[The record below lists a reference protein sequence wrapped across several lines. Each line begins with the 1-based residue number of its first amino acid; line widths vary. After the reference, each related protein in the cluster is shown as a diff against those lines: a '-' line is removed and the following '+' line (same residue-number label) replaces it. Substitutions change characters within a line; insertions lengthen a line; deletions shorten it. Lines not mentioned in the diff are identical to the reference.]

1 MPEKAEEPLNIHR
14 TVRIFLPAVALGLG
28 ANLSAAPES
37 DRAERASSRVDVVGM
52 DPSVRPGDD
61 FYAYSNGGWMKTT
74 EIPPDRAVYASFTLV
89 EEKVE
94 GWNRDLIQEAAKS
107 GAASGSPAG
116 MVGAYYTAWMDEAA
130 IEKRGMTPIQEELDA
145 IRSISD
151 RATLARYLGSG
162 LRADVDALNNTN
174 FYTDRPFG
182 IWVAPGFRD
191 PGRYVA
197 YLMQGGLGLPNR
209 DDYTNTDQK
218 SAELQAKY
226 REHIAK
232 VLELA
237 KVPDAA
243 AKAARIYD
251 LERKIADV
259 HVSRTDSVDVHKAD
273 NPWPVADFGKRA
285 PGLDWAAYFD
295 AAGLSSQ
302 PMIMVWHPSAAVGI
316 AKLAG
321 GEPLDLWKDYLTFRA
336 IDRASGLLP
345 KPYADERFRFYG
357 TVLSGAQK
365 QRDRWKRA
373 VNATSG
379 TLGDAVGRLYVEKH
393 FSPSDKA
400 QAQQMV
406 KNIVAAFGRRID
418 RLDWMS
424 PATKE
429 KAKAKLATLY
439 VGIGYPEKWRDYT
452 GLRIEKDDPLGNARR
467 AELFDFQ
474 YERGKLG
481 KAVDKTEWCMT
492 PQTVNAVNLPLQ
504 NGMNF
509 PAAILNP
516 PFYDAKGDPIRNY
529 GAVGTVIGHEIS
541 HSFDDQGAQFD
552 AEGRLA
558 NWWTAEDLAHFN
570 EAGARLAK
578 QYDAYEPLPG
588 LHVNG
593 KLTLSENIADV
604 AGVSASYDG
613 YRTAFGDRANES
625 VDGFTGDQRFFI
637 GYGQAWRSK
646 ERPEI
651 LRVLVMTDGHAPGQY
666 RADAVRNVDAW
677 YSAFGVQPGGKL
689 YLSPEARVR
698 VW

>member
-1 MPEKAEEPLNIHR
+1 M
-14 TVRIFLPAVALGLG
+14 ALGLG
-28 ANLSAAPES
+28 AILSAAPES
-37 DRAERASSRVDVVGM
+37 DRAERASSRVDVAGM

-74 EIPPDRAVYASFTLV
+74 EIPADRAVYASFTLV

-94 GWNRDLIQEAAKS
+94 GWNRDLIQEAAAS

-130 IEKRGMTPIQEELDA
+130 IEKRGLTPIQEELDA
-145 IRSISD
+145 IRAISD
-151 RATLARYLGSG
+151 RAALARYLGSG

-182 IWVAPGFRD
+182 MWVAPGFRD

-273 NPWPVADFGKRA
+273 NPWPLAEFGKRA

-302 PMIMVWHPSAAVGI
+302 PMIMVWHPSATVGI

-345 KPYADERFRFYG
+345 KAFAEERFRFYG
-357 TVLSGAQK
+357 TVLSGAPK

-379 TLGDAVGRLYVEKH
+379 DPRRRRRPPLRREALLAVGQGAGAGDGQEH
-393 FSPSDKA
+393 
-400 QAQQMV
+400 
-406 KNIVAAFGRRID
+406 RRGVRTPHRPA
-418 RLDWMS
+418 RLDVARDEGEGEGEARDALRRHRLS
-424 PATKE
+424 REVARLHGPAHRE
-429 KAKAKLATLY
+429 
-439 VGIGYPEKWRDYT
+439 GRP
-452 GLRIEKDDPLGNARR
+452 ARQR
-467 AELFDFQ
+467 AA
-474 YERGKLG
+474 R
-481 KAVDKTEWCMT
+481 
-492 PQTVNAVNLPLQ
+492 
-504 NGMNF
+504 
-509 PAAILNP
+509 
-516 PFYDAKGDPIRNY
+516 
-529 GAVGTVIGHEIS
+529 GAV
-541 HSFDDQGAQFD
+541 
-552 AEGRLA
+552 RLPVR
-558 NWWTAEDLAHFN
+558 
-570 EAGARLAK
+570 AGA
-578 QYDAYEPLPG
+578 
-588 LHVNG
+588 
-593 KLTLSENIADV
+593 S
-604 AGVSASYDG
+604 SAS
-613 YRTAFGDRANES
+613 
-625 VDGFTGDQRFFI
+625 
-637 GYGQAWRSK
+637 RST
-646 ERPEI
+646 RPS
-651 LRVLVMTDGHAPGQY
+651 GA
-666 RADAVRNVDAW
+666 
-677 YSAFGVQPGGKL
+677 
-689 YLSPEARVR
+689 
-698 VW
+698 